1 MTQYKDKTVIQ
12 TYLPTETYTKL
23 KELADKDNR
32 SLSNFVRVLL
42 EKYVAEQEK
51 QEQNNIVD

>member
-42 EKYVAEQEK
+42 EKYIVEQEQIDK
-51 QEQNNIVD
+51 ENN

>member
-42 EKYVAEQEK
+42 EKYVTEQEL
-51 QEQNNIVD
+51 QEKHDANI

>member
-23 KELADKDNR
+23 KEFADKDNR

-42 EKYVAEQEK
+42 EKYVVEQEL
-51 QEQNNIVD
+51 QEKNDANV

>member
-12 TYLPTETYTKL
+12 TYLPTETYIKL

-32 SLSNFVRVLL
+32 SLSNFVKVLL
-42 EKYVAEQEK
+42 EKYVAEQELPEK
-51 QEQNNIVD
+51 NNANV